1 MTPGGEASPWCS
13 TWRRCTGAPLNHFQA
28 QVEATHLGQLL
39 LGDLLADAQRFAR
52 SRPRAAHDGL
62 GYYLVQWYR
71 SGGFAGQYGDEGDE
85 LRVGSGDV
93 VVFDMARTQNTVAQG
108 SHVLSLIVPR
118 ALGDAALGGP
128 AAAGLHGAVLRAD
141 SVFGVLADHLAA
153 LRRRLPAIAQ
163 HQAEDVVRAT
173 TQMLA
178 ACLRHGQRTLAQ
190 AQAEVQAVTLGRI
203 QRHIGR
209 SLGAPLTP
217 EVLCRAFGISRH
229 RLYRAV

>member
-1 MTPGGEASPWCS
+1 MRLARHAAPPAQPLPSTVFSTRHLPDEARFDA
-13 TWRRCTGAPLNHFQA
+13 WRQGIAVVFDVAPLATGAPLNHFQA

-39 LGDLLADAQRFAR
+39 LGDLRFDAQRFAR

-62 GYYLVQWYR
+62 DHYLVQWYR

-128 AAAGLHGAVLRAD
+128 AAASLHGAVQPRLEVGTERILALIRPGEQGAGAVQAAGNRPAD
-141 SVFGVLADHLAA
+141 SL
-153 LRRRLPAIAQ
+153 
-163 HQAEDVVRAT
+163 
-173 TQMLA
+173 
-178 ACLRHGQRTLAQ
+178 
-190 AQAEVQAVTLGRI
+190 
-203 QRHIGR
+203 
-209 SLGAPLTP
+209 SNK
-217 EVLCRAFGISRH
+217 
-229 RLYRAV
+229 